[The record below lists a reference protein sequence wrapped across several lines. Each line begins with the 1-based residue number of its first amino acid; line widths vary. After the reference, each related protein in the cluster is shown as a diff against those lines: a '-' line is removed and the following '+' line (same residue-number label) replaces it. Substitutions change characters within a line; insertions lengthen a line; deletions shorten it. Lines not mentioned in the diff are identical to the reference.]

1 MKKLFCLLLA
11 FCALHT
17 IIAQGWEQTTL
28 KDKWGDDSG
37 IGYYQGQLGNDSKNN
52 YDCLFGFEVMDD
64 VLYFAF
70 ASKIAG
76 DFAIHPGYD
85 IFGGKKVTIQFRKD
99 GAIQTFSGKTTVYDG
114 SNASC
119 TAFVGE
125 AAVSIA
131 KLLKGNGTWDVLVE
145 CSNWYVRTKVTG
157 NLPLS
162 FDEKDML
169 ILSADGKT
177 VTGVKPQYKNS
188 LESVVIPNGVTS
200 IGGRAFKDCEKLKTV
215 TLPDSV
221 TEIGDMAFSYCH
233 ALREV
238 SLPKRLT
245 KINEMAF
252 LGCNS
257 LQTIKI
263 PDSVTEI
270 EHGAF
275 VECYGLREVS
285 LPQHLT
291 KIGSVAFSS
300 CSSLQ
305 TIKIPDSVTEIGK
318 SAFLLCNALREVS
331 LPKHLTKID
340 NSTFSECKSLQTIK
354 IPDSVTE
361 IGLDAFSGCSSL
373 REISLPSRLTKIG
386 YCAFDDCPTLK
397 NLQSSVCSI
406 QNGFVIHNNAI
417 NSVLDVSLESY
428 TVPAKIEVIDFEDVF
443 GRCYNLKS
451 ITVPKTVKLTN
462 VPRTVQVIRN

>member
-11 FCALHT
+11 FCALHAV
-17 IIAQGWEQTTL
+17 IAQGWEQKTT
-28 KDKWGDDSG
+28 KDRWGDDSG
-37 IGYYQGQLGNDSKNN
+37 IVYNQAQLGNDSKNKYACVFCFTVGDN
-52 YDCLFGFEVMDD
+52 GLVFI
-64 VLYFAF
+64 F
-70 ASKIAG
+70 ASKMAG

-85 IFGGKKVTIQFRKD
+85 IFGGKDVTIQFRKD
-99 GAIQTFSGKTTVYDG
+99 GAIQTFHGVTVEYNRPDW
-114 SNASC
+114 SY

-145 CSNWYVRTKVTG
+145 GSNWYVRTKVTG
-157 NLPLS
+157 NMPLS

-177 VTGVKPQYKNS
+177 VTGVKSWYKNS
-188 LESVVIPNGVTS
+188 LESIVIPNGVTS
-200 IGGRAFKDCEKLKTV
+200 IGERAFLYCENLKTV

-245 KINEMAF
+245 KI
-252 LGCNS
+252 GG
-257 LQTIKI
+257 
-263 PDSVTEI
+263 
-270 EHGAF
+270 GAF
-275 VECYGLREVS
+275 MM
-285 LPQHLT
+285 
-291 KIGSVAFSS
+291 

-305 TIKIPDSVTEIGK
+305 TIKIPDSVTEIGVA
-318 SAFLLCNALREVS
+318 AFL
-331 LPKHLTKID
+331 
-340 NSTFSECKSLQTIK
+340 
-354 IPDSVTE
+354 
-361 IGLDAFSGCSSL
+361 
-373 REISLPSRLTKIG
+373 
-386 YCAFDDCPTLK
+386 DCRALK

-406 QNGFVIHNNAI
+406 QNGFVIHNNTI
-417 NSVLDVSLESY
+417 NSVLDSRLESY
-428 TVPAKIEVIDFEDVF
+428 IVPAKIEAIDFEDVF
-443 GRCYNLKS
+443 GGCRYLKS

>member
-11 FCALHT
+11 FCALHAV
-17 IIAQGWEQTTL
+17 IAQGWVQETM
-28 KDKWGDDSG
+28 KDRWGDDSG
-37 IGYYQGQLGNDSKNN
+37 IGYYQGQLGNDSKNK
-52 YDCLFGFEVMDD
+52 YACAFGFEVMDD

-70 ASKIAG
+70 VSKIAG

-125 AAVSIA
+125 AAASIA

-162 FDEKDML
+162 LDEKDVL

-177 VTGVKPQYKNS
+177 VTGVKSWCRNL
-188 LESVVIPNGVTS
+188 LENVVIPNGVTS
-200 IGGRAFKDCEKLKTV
+200 IDMGAFTNCKNLKTV

-221 TEIGDMAFSYCH
+221 TEIGGSAFWDCS

-238 SLPKRLT
+238 SLPNRLT
-245 KINEMAF
+245 KIGF
-252 LGCNS
+252 
-257 LQTIKI
+257 Q
-263 PDSVTEI
+263 
-270 EHGAF
+270 
-275 VECYGLREVS
+275 
-285 LPQHLT
+285 
-291 KIGSVAFSS
+291 AFSG
-300 CSSLQ
+300 CIALQ
-305 TIKIPDSVTEIGK
+305 TIKIPDSVTEIGEA
-318 SAFLLCNALREVS
+318 AF
-331 LPKHLTKID
+331 
-340 NSTFSECKSLQTIK
+340 
-354 IPDSVTE
+354 
-361 IGLDAFSGCSSL
+361 GGC
-373 REISLPSRLTKIG
+373 R
-386 YCAFDDCPTLK
+386 ALK

-406 QNGFVIHNNAI
+406 QNGFVIYKNII
-417 NSVLDVSLESY
+417 NSVLDKSLKTYTFPAKISVTKIGDWAFYNCSALQTIKIPNSVTEIGELAFGGCYALREVSL
-428 TVPAKIEVIDFEDVF
+428 PAKIEAIDCENVF
-443 GRCYNLKS
+443 MDCDNLKS

>member
-11 FCALHT
+11 FCALHAV
-17 IIAQGWEQTTL
+17 IAQGWKQTTL

-37 IGYYQGQLGNDSKNN
+37 IMYRQVHEGTDSKNT
-52 YDCLFGFEVMDD
+52 YGCDFGFIVDD
-64 VLYFAF
+64 ELVFIF
-70 ASKIAG
+70 GSKIAG

-85 IFGGKKVTIQFRKD
+85 IFDGKDVTIRFRKD
-99 GAIQTFSGKTTVYDG
+99 GAIQTFSGVTLKNDSSG
-114 SNASC
+114 WLD
-119 TAFVGE
+119 TAFVGV
-125 AAVSIA
+125 AAASIA

-145 CSNWYVRTKVTG
+145 GRNWYVRTKVHG

-162 FDEKDML
+162 LDEKDVL

-177 VTGVKPQYKNS
+177 VTGVKSWCKNL
-188 LESVVIPNGVTS
+188 LENVVIPNGVTS
-200 IGGRAFKDCEKLKTV
+200 IDIGAFVNCKNLKTV

-221 TEIGDMAFSYCH
+221 TKIGSFAFY
-233 ALREV
+233 
-238 SLPKRLT
+238 
-245 KINEMAF
+245 
-252 LGCNS
+252 GCKS

-406 QNGFVIHNNAI
+406 QNGFVIHNNTI

-428 TVPAKIEVIDFEDVF
+428 IVPAKIEAIDFEDVL
-443 GRCYNLKS
+443 RYCVNLKS